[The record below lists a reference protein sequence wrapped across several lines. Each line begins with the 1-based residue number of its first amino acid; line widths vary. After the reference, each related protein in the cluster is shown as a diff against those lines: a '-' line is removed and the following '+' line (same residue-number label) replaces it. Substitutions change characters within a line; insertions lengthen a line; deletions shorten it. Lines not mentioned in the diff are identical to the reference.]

1 LAQPRP
7 CGVNG
12 ERSSAG
18 AAMRC
23 AGISIP
29 LFSLRS
35 ERDGG
40 IGDFSDLDPFCDW
53 AATFGQSVVAVLP
66 LGELGPGE
74 TSPYHSLSSF
84 ALDPIFLRPDALPEL
99 YGERMDSAPDYDEV
113 RHDAVRARKTPFF
126 DEAFR
131 RFLAAPEDHPR
142 RRRCARFRE
151 RAKGWLPDYVLF
163 RALFEEAGGRS
174 WMDWPESLRHREA
187 SALEAARRRLAPRI
201 AFFEFLQFAADEAW
215 SDARVTARRRG
226 VVLMG
231 DLPFAPSQ
239 NSADVWANPE
249 LFDFSRSAG
258 APPDEFSATGQRWG
272 LPMYRWVEM
281 RRSEWRWMRARAR
294 RMAELYD
301 LFRVDH
307 VVGLFRTFWFD
318 GEIPGGFDPPTE
330 SAQIAQGRE
339 ILELLVEES
348 RPAAIV
354 AEDLG
359 AIPPFVLETLAELD
373 VPGYKAPRWQ
383 RSESD
388 FVDPATYPECSI
400 ATTGTHDTEC
410 LAEWWDSLGVPER
423 TALTGSPV
431 SAAEELKRTARFGI
445 LDQLYRSPSRYAIL
459 PIQDLF
465 GWRERINIP
474 ATVGGGNWIY
484 RLPASLER
492 LRADPAVRTDAVALK
507 ALIDGSGR
515 LRKIDVT
522 TSRLPKMGGRGRE
535 ELEGAMEEFKTGSV
549 RANGLQFHFLEAGQG
564 PLVLCLHGFPD
575 HARSFRSQLPAL
587 AAAGFRAVAPYLRG
601 YAPTDVPP
609 HGPYQAAALAQDAAA
624 LVEALSPSEPAFVFG
639 HDWGALAAYGAAQL
653 APRRIR
659 KIATA
664 AVPHGPQLLQAIVSN
679 YDQMRRSWYIFMFQ
693 LPTAE
698 AAVSGADFAFLDRM
712 WADWSPG
719 WTLPA
724 GEMAALK
731 ETFRKPGVVTAAL
744 GYYRATFN
752 PALQVAELAELQSKM
767 MTDPIPVPAL
777 VFHGRRDGCIGVE
790 TLDGMEALC
799 PQGLA
804 KVVIDDAG
812 HFVHQEKPDRVNEAL
827 IAFFKA

>member
-1 LAQPRP
+1 
-7 CGVNG
+7 
-12 ERSSAG
+12 
-18 AAMRC
+18 
-23 AGISIP
+23 
-29 LFSLRS
+29 
-35 ERDGG
+35 
-40 IGDFSDLDPFCDW
+40 
-53 AATFGQSVVAVLP
+53 
-66 LGELGPGE
+66 
-74 TSPYHSLSSF
+74 
-84 ALDPIFLRPDALPEL
+84 
-99 YGERMDSAPDYDEV
+99 
-113 RHDAVRARKTPFF
+113 
-126 DEAFR
+126 
-131 RFLAAPEDHPR
+131 
-142 RRRCARFRE
+142 
-151 RAKGWLPDYVLF
+151 
-163 RALFEEAGGRS
+163 
-174 WMDWPESLRHREA
+174 
-187 SALEAARRRLAPRI
+187 
-201 AFFEFLQFAADEAW
+201 
-215 SDARVTARRRG
+215 
-226 VVLMG
+226 
-231 DLPFAPSQ
+231 
-239 NSADVWANPE
+239 
-249 LFDFSRSAG
+249 
-258 APPDEFSATGQRWG
+258 
-272 LPMYRWVEM
+272 
-281 RRSEWRWMRARAR
+281 
-294 RMAELYD
+294 
-301 LFRVDH
+301 
-307 VVGLFRTFWFD
+307 
-318 GEIPGGFDPPTE
+318 
-330 SAQIAQGRE
+330 
-339 ILELLVEES
+339 
-348 RPAAIV
+348 
-354 AEDLG
+354 
-359 AIPPFVLETLAELD
+359 
-373 VPGYKAPRWQ
+373 
-383 RSESD
+383 
-388 FVDPATYPECSI
+388 
-400 ATTGTHDTEC
+400 
-410 LAEWWDSLGVPER
+410 
-423 TALTGSPV
+423 
-431 SAAEELKRTARFGI
+431 
-445 LDQLYRSPSRYAIL
+445 
-459 PIQDLF
+459 
-465 GWRERINIP
+465 
-474 ATVGGGNWIY
+474 
-484 RLPASLER
+484 
-492 LRADPAVRTDAVALK
+492 
-507 ALIDGSGR
+507 
-515 LRKIDVT
+515 
-522 TSRLPKMGGRGRE
+522 
-535 ELEGAMEEFKTGSV
+535 MEEFKTGSV

-752 PALQVAELAELQSKM
+752 PALQVAELAGLQSKM